1 MTESTKSKIFEELL
15 KYPDEIIPLAFLYA
29 RNFVMYGTDVTE
41 KWQTAVAQ
49 AAALEQAY
57 CQGIADE
64 IKRKLMIKPQPA
76 QQCEYWDSE
85 SNYCALHRPSAQP
98 EIVRC
103 KDCKHRPSGTG
114 VDHNI
119 EFPDRVCPCQ
129 CEDFWYSWMP
139 GDDWF
144 CKNGERSDNG

>member
-15 KYPDEIIPLAFLYA
+15 KYPDEVIPLAFLYA

-57 CQGIADE
+57 RQGIADE
-64 IKRKLMIKPQPA
+64 IKRQLMIKPQPA

-85 SNYCALHRPSAQP
+85 SNYCALNRPSAQP
-98 EIVRC
+98 DIPETNVGVFAGAVE
-103 KDCKHRPSGTG
+103 SG
-114 VDHNI
+114 
-119 EFPDRVCPCQ
+119 
-129 CEDFWYSWMP
+129 
-139 GDDWF
+139 
-144 CKNGERSDNG
+144 K